1 MLDRTKKLTAL
12 LLALL
17 LAAPMTACG
26 NEQGST
32 PDTDTPPAPVTT
44 EAPETG
50 IVQTNGSLTL
60 MDGDTS
66 LFTIIRAEDAPKYEI
81 EAAQAFSAGIE
92 KSSGGKRL
100 DMGTD
105 YLKKGEEADPAA
117 LEILIGNTN
126 RPESKALIESLPE
139 KTFGIRTTDTKIVI
153 AAADPINLARAV
165 ESFFVSAPLTLD
177 ETTGRLSLNLE
188 MDHISQPYDYFAEI
202 IPTADTLSS
211 TVEKLLTVKVPDDK
225 SKTVQGGYTDG
236 KYHYQAFIAKDTASN
251 EQNNVDIIVKTDL
264 TTGEVVKTSG
274 PLALNHA
281 NDITYNAKI
290 DKLVVVHNN
299 PNRTK
304 VSYVDPETLELTE
317 TKTIPYSIYS
327 MEYNESRDQYVVGL
341 SGGQSFTLLDGN
353 LERISGVKAAKPTVR
368 TNGYTTQGVTADD
381 NYIYFVLYNQNVITV
396 YDWDFNFVTL
406 IEMDL
411 GKVEPENLSIVGNDL
426 YVVSTGGGAAIW
438 RVTPVA
444 KTN

>member
-1 MLDRTKKLTAL
+1 MKLTAL

-17 LAAPMTACG
+17 LAAPLTACG
-26 NEQGST
+26 NAQGTSENT
-32 PDTDTPPAPVTT
+32 TAAPAVTQ
-44 EAPETG
+44 APETG
-50 IVQTNGSLTL
+50 IVQKNGSLTL
-60 MDGDTS
+60 MEGEES
-66 LFTIIRAEDAPKYEI
+66 LFTIIRAEDAPQYEV
-81 EAAQAFSAGIE
+81 EAAQAFGAGIE
-92 KSSGGKRL
+92 VCNGGKRMK
-100 DMGTD
+100 MGTD
-105 YLKKGEEADPAA
+105 YLKKGEEPDPAA

-126 RPESKALIESLPE
+126 RPESQALIESLPPQ
-139 KTFGIRTTDTKIVI
+139 TFGIRTTDTKIVI

-165 ESFFVSAPLTLD
+165 EAFFASAPLTLD

-188 MDHISQPYDYFAEI
+188 MEHISQPYDYFAEI

-211 TVEKLLTVKVPDDK
+211 TAEKLLTVKAPDDK

-236 KYHYQAFIAKDTASN
+236 KYHYQAFIQKDTASN
-251 EQNNVDIIVKTDL
+251 EQNNVDVIVKTDL
-264 TTGEVVKTSG
+264 ATGEVVKTSG
-274 PLALNHA
+274 PLPLNHA
-281 NDITYNAKI
+281 NDITYNPKI

-304 VSYVDPETLELTE
+304 VSYVDPETLEMTE
-317 TKTIPYSIYS
+317 TVTIPYSIYS
-327 MEYNESRDQYVVGL
+327 IHYSETYDRYVVGL
-341 SGGQSFTLLDGN
+341 SGGQSFTFLDGN
-353 LERISGVKAAKPTVR
+353 LKRISGTTAAKPTPR
-368 TNGYTTQGVTADD
+368 TTGYTTQGVTADD

-426 YVVSTGGGAAIW
+426 YVVTTGGGAAIW
-438 RVTPVA
+438 RVTPTA

>member
-17 LAAPMTACG
+17 MTAPLTACG
-26 NEQGST
+26 DEQGS
-32 PDTDTPPAPVTT
+32 PADTTAPIT

-50 IVQTNGSLTL
+50 IVQKNGDLTL
-60 MDGDTS
+60 MEGETS

-81 EAAQAFSAGIE
+81 EAAQTFGAGIE
-92 KSSGGKRL
+92 ACNGGKRMT
-100 DMGTD
+100 MGTD

-126 RPESKALIESLPE
+126 RPESRALIDSLPPQ
-139 KTFGIRTTDTKIVI
+139 TFGIRTTDTKIVI

-165 ESFFVSAPLTLD
+165 ESFFASAPLTLD
-177 ETTGRLSLNLE
+177 ETTGRLSLKLE
-188 MDHISQPYDYFAEI
+188 MEHISQPYDYFAEI

-211 TVEKLLTVKVPDDK
+211 TAEKLMTVKAPDDK
-225 SKTVQGGYTDG
+225 STIVQGGYTDG
-236 KYHYQAFIAKDTASN
+236 KYHYQAFIQKDTASN
-251 EQNNVDIIVKTDL
+251 EVNNVDVIVKTDL
-264 TTGEVVKTSG
+264 ATGEVVKTSG
-274 PLALNHA
+274 PLPLNHA
-281 NDITYNAKI
+281 NDITYNPKI

-299 PNRTK
+299 PNRTH
-304 VSYVDPETLELTE
+304 VSLIDPETLEITE
-317 TKTIPYSIYS
+317 TKIIPYSIYCI
-327 MEYNESRDQYVVGL
+327 EYNEARDQYVVGL
-341 SGGQSFTLLDGN
+341 SGGQSFTYLDGD
-353 LERISGVKAAKPTVR
+353 LQRISSVKAAKPTPR

-381 NYIYFVLYNQNVITV
+381 NYIYFVLYNENVITV

-426 YVVSTGGGAAIW
+426 YVVTTGGGAAIW
-438 RVTPVA
+438 RVTPTEKA
-444 KTN
+444 Q

>member
-32 PDTDTPPAPVTT
+32 PNTDTAPAPVTT

-50 IVQTNGSLTL
+50 IVQKNGDLTL
-60 MDGDTS
+60 MEGATS
-66 LFTIIRAEDAPKYEI
+66 LFTIVRAEDAPQYEI
-81 EAAQAFSAGIE
+81 KAAQAFGEGIE
-92 KSSGGKRL
+92 AVAGSRM

-117 LEILIGNTN
+117 LEILIGATN

-139 KTFGIRTTDTKIVI
+139 MTFGIRTTDTKIVI
-153 AAADPINLARAV
+153 AAADQLNLARAIDYFLANV
-165 ESFFVSAPLTLD
+165 TLELD
-177 ETTGRLSLNLE
+177 NATGRLRLGKSIDYVSE
-188 MDHISQPYDYFAEI
+188 PYDYFAEI

-211 TVEKLLTVKVPDDK
+211 TAEKLLTVKIPAETI
-225 SKTVQGGYTDG
+225 KTVQGGYTDG
-236 KYHYQAFIAKDTASN
+236 TYHYQAFIQKDNASN
-251 EQNNVDIIVKTDL
+251 EQNNIVKIVKTEL
-264 TTGEVVKTSG
+264 ATGEVVKTS
-274 PLALNHA
+274 PDLPLNHA
-281 NDITYNAKI
+281 NDITYNPKI

-299 PNRTK
+299 PNRTH
-304 VSYVDPETLELTE
+304 VSLIDPETLELVE
-317 TKTIPYSIYS
+317 TKKIPYSIYS
-327 MEYNESRDQYVVGL
+327 IEYNESRDQYVVGL
-341 SGGQSFTLLDGN
+341 SGGQSFTFLDGN
-353 LERISGVKAAKPTVR
+353 LERISGLKAAKPTAR

-426 YVVSTGGGAAIW
+426 YVVTTGGGAAIW
-438 RVTPVA
+438 RVMPTA
-444 KTN
+444 KTK